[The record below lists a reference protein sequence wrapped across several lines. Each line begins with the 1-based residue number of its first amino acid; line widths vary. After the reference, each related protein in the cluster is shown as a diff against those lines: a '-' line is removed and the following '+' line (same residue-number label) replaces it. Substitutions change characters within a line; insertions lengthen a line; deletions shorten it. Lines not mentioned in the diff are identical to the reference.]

1 MHFLFHSVSMLPV
14 DDIDDDDSA
23 FMSDG
28 SDNSSSFAKR
38 ADAAPLGH
46 EIKSAIEQGD
56 WAAVGATAAI
66 LASKRSSSQIDED
79 NAFMAEAE
87 SFGEAHAAEMNGLV
101 DTGNWR

>member
-1 MHFLFHSVSMLPV
+1 MHFLLHRVSMMPV

-23 FMSDG
+23 FMSDD
-28 SDNSSSFAKR
+28 SDDGSSFAKR
-38 ADAAPLGH
+38 TDSAPLGH

-79 NAFMAEAE
+79 TVLMTEAE
-87 SFGEAHAAEMNGLV
+87 FFDEAHAAEMNALV